1 MSNVIVARMPRSG
14 AVRRRE
20 RDFLLLNIYVFT
32 RHGYFEQARIL
43 ADALYLAGETGAE
56 VLLARA
62 VSRFLLREWTM
73 ALAAL
78 DELDRAD
85 PIERFGSYQPT
96 PKQRM
101 RRYLKAR
108 CLHELGMGENAS
120 DALDAYLRH
129 GVSGAEEPE

>member
-1 MSNVIVARMPRSG
+1 MSNVIVARISRPG

-20 RDFLLLNIYVFT
+20 RDFLLLNIYVFA
-32 RHGYFEQARIL
+32 RHGYIEQARVF
-43 ADALYLAGETGAE
+43 ADALHLMGDGTAD

-62 VSRFLLREWTM
+62 VTRFLMGEWAP

-78 DELDRAD
+78 EELDRAD
-85 PIERFGSYQPT
+85 PIERFGAYKPSL
-96 PKQRM
+96 KQRM

-108 CLHELGMGENAS
+108 SLHELGMGDSAG

-129 GVSGAEEPE
+129 GTSGNEEPE